1 MKFKNYQYTPKKR
14 RGLSSIVGA
23 LLFVV
28 LMVATFSVMG
38 VSLNSQTEI
47 VSTSRA
53 VANMDWEKSQEDF
66 TMASATNP
74 AIELAVNVKNNGEF
88 PLEIFSLVVTDSQ
101 DEFGVFATT
110 VYDIPSD
117 ASYIMP
123 DKTENILAT
132 TVPPITLILP
142 LPGNNDKVYT
152 FKTISSRGNIAMD
165 SIVCTDLGC
174 SDPVTLPGAGALRHS
189 LFMDGPTAINT
200 KTSTLVMF
208 VTNTSDETVT
218 DVQPFFGFDDPGPI
232 NCGDGLWSILTAAL
246 PPDDFAETI
255 TNCTI
260 TPTTAQT
267 LGPHETML
275 FKWDFTVGG
284 DIGTVYQFCNYVTG
298 DDGVTPTIDSQPQ
311 TCDEIEVID
320 PNDCDGCGPGGT
332 TIILL
337 DDLLNRPSI
346 FLTIPSPFGDA
357 EEKGLWG
364 INVANPTQSTIEV
377 PRIVITAFT
386 PGSQDQDLLWDDG
399 GQNYCDPVSV
409 GSPNFAPVAQ
419 NWSCNQEN
427 VLIWQDYVNP
437 IVLGPYSAQS
447 FLAKAL
453 PGASG
458 ASNDEPNTLVISA
471 NVFSSFGS
479 FGKGN
484 YQTIMLGG
492 GTQNPGII
500 VNVYMSNV
508 LNGSADNEIE
518 TIRMNID
525 ADTVQNFNMVLTDF
539 DEDTEHAIG
548 IGTKFIIN
556 VPREWHTVGI
566 DSCVGFDL
574 GGPCDE
580 VTVTLHDD
588 GSFQIVATTTEL
600 IGDITGGP
608 DSRTI
613 QFHVTAPDVSQNRMY
628 LMYVLANG
636 LTEPADSPI
645 GPLSE
650 IVLHVVP

>member
-1 MKFKNYQYTPKKR
+1 MKFNNYQYTPKKR
-14 RGLSSIVGA
+14 RGLSTIVGA

-38 VSLNSQTEI
+38 VSLNSQTDI

-53 VANMDWEKSQEDF
+53 VANMDWEKSQEEF
-66 TMASATNP
+66 TMASATNV
-74 AIELAVNVKNNGEF
+74 AVELAVNVKNNGEF

-132 TVPPITLILP
+132 TVPAITLTLP
-142 LPGNNDKVYT
+142 NPGDNDKVYT

-165 SIVCTDLGC
+165 NITCNDVGC

-232 NCGDGLWSILTAAL
+232 NCGDGLWSILTAAP

-260 TPTTAQT
+260 EPTTAQT

-298 DDGVTPTIDSQPQ
+298 DDGVTPLIDSQPQ
-311 TCDEIEVID
+311 SCDEIEVID

-337 DDLLNRPSI
+337 DDLLTRPSI
-346 FLTIPSPFGDA
+346 FLTIPSPFGDSV
-357 EEKGLWG
+357 EKGLWG
-364 INVANPTQSTIEV
+364 VNVANPTKATIEV

-386 PGSQDQDLLWDDG
+386 PGSQDNDLLWDDG
-399 GQNYCDPVSV
+399 GINYCDPISV
-409 GSPNFAPVAQ
+409 GSPVVPAVAQ
-419 NWSCNQEN
+419 NWSCSQEN
-427 VLIWQDYVNP
+427 VVVWQDYTTP
-437 IVLGPYSAQS
+437 IILAPYTAQS
-447 FLAKAL
+447 FLAKIT
-453 PGASG
+453 PGLSG
-458 ASNDEPNTLVISA
+458 ASNGEPNTLVIST
-471 NVFSSFGS
+471 NVFSSQGS
-479 FGKGN
+479 FGKGD

-492 GTQNPGII
+492 ATNVPGII
-500 VNVYMSNV
+500 ANVYMSNV

-518 TIRMNID
+518 TIKMNM
-525 ADTVQNFNMVLTDF
+525 AEDTAHNFNMVLTDF
-539 DEDTEHAIG
+539 DEDDLHSIG

-556 VPREWHTVGI
+556 IPREWHTVVV
-566 DSCVGFDL
+566 DTWAGFENT
-574 GGPCDE
+574 P
-580 VTVTLHDD
+580 TITLHDD
-588 GSFQIVATTTEL
+588 GSYQIVGITDEL
-600 IGDITGGP
+600 IGNVNNAI

-613 QFHVTAPDVSQNRMY
+613 QFHATSPDVDSDRMY

-636 LTEPADSPI
+636 VTNIDNSPI